1 MTKRN
6 PKDFGISHLSAD
18 RNYVEYLADPSSQLA
33 IACKRLLD
41 ESKIESDRQRL
52 KPVGRSTMI
61 NHIICQSVVVFG
73 LHGLLYHI
81 QADIGVWVISILCT
95 FVYGL
100 VVW

>member
-41 ESKIESDRQRL
+41 ESKIESDRQSL

-61 NHIICQSVVVFG
+61 KHIICQSVVVFG